1 MTLNDATT
9 AKLHITIGIYK
20 LFLEIAMNS
29 SLEKFL
35 ANIEFGEAQHIS
47 NMTIIPVFL
56 RSNGHK
62 SYITLSQALKH
73 NYIQITEVNEGGS
86 VPELYLSNFSDKRII
101 IFEGEELRGAKQN
114 RILNATI
121 LVDANAA
128 LKIPVSCVESG
139 RWSYKTKHFDEADYI
154 APVHLR
160 DSLKR
165 SVSSSLMSGNKFE
178 SDQSNV
184 WSKIEEVHHNFDTVS
199 NTRAMADSFE
209 FKRPE
214 IEDFLSR
221 IQVLEYQKGVVYA
234 FNGKI
239 KGIDFVSSRRIFKE
253 YSQKLFRGIAMD
265 AIMLRRHDKGNK
277 FDIQMLQEL
286 KKMVFESKATVHKSV
301 GLGDDL
307 RFGDSLINGSALI
320 HEKAVVYM
328 SAYFSN

>member
-1 MTLNDATT
+1 M
-9 AKLHITIGIYK
+9 K
-20 LFLEIAMNS
+20 S

-128 LKIPVSCVESG
+128 LKIPVSCVERG
-139 RWSYKTKHFDEADYI
+139 RWSYKTKHFSEADYI
-154 APVHLR
+154 APSHIR
-160 DSLKR
+160 ENLKK
-165 SVSSSLMSGNKFE
+165 SVSANLLRKEGYI
-178 SDQSNV
+178 SDQSGV
-184 WSKIEEVHHNFDTVS
+184 WNDIEQVHHSFKTISD
-199 NTRAMADSFE
+199 TRAMSDSFE
-209 FKRPE
+209 SKRIE
-214 IEDFLSR
+214 IDDHLSK
-221 IQVLEYQKGVVYA
+221 IQIHEYQKGVVYA

-239 KGIDFVSSRRIFKE
+239 KGMDFVSSRRIFKE

-265 AIMLRRHDKGNK
+265 ALMLSKQDKGAK

-286 KKMVFESKATVHKSV
+286 RKQVFECNATVHKSV

-307 RFGDSLINGSALI
+307 RFSDSIISGSALV
-320 HEKAVVYM
+320 HEKGIVYM